1 VDGLEEILGVI
12 VFVVFLLI
20 QIFGRAIVRKRRQQ
34 ESERQAPRPSAGD
47 HGDRGGRT
55 HPQQPR
61 PMGAEQDPFDALRR
75 RIEEAARRRQ
85 EEEARRRREGT
96 PPAPPQPQRPAE
108 PIPAPMAG
116 GRDGRTR
123 PQPQPVSGLPAPPHP
138 QPVPQP
144 QVRRQQR
151 RPAPVVVL
159 EAKPQAVQPSVPFS
173 SLDEHKHIM
182 PARRKEPSARDR
194 IDALPPLK
202 KAIVMAEILGPPKGL

>member
-1 VDGLEEILGVI
+1 MDGLEEILGVI

-47 HGDRGGRT
+47 HGGRT

-85 EEEARRRREGT
+85 EEEARRRREGAS
-96 PPAPPQPQRPAE
+96 PAPAQPQRPAE

-116 GRDGRTR
+116 AGGRGGRTR

-173 SLDEHKHIM
+173 SLDEHKRIM
-182 PARRKEPSARDR
+182 PARKRKPSAWET

-202 KAIVMAEILGPPKGL
+202 KAIVMAEILGPPRGM